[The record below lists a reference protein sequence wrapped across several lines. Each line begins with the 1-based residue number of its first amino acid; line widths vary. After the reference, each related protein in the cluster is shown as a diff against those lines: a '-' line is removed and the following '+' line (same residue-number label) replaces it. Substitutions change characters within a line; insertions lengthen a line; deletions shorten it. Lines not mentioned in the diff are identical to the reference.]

1 MYVKIDYAI
10 IIPCITRITSTIF
23 MLDKYL
29 KDTIKGDMMENN
41 DSLFGKCPYF
51 TAQKVF
57 SGKWSIL
64 IMYCLNDGALRYGEL
79 QRRMGDITQATLT
92 KQLRM
97 LEDFG
102 LVSRYVYSEIPP
114 KVEYSL
120 TDLGKAFNPVL
131 EQFRIWGDKYIESL
145 KNK

>member
-1 MYVKIDYAI
+1 
-10 IIPCITRITSTIF
+10 
-23 MLDKYL
+23 
-29 KDTIKGDMMENN
+29 MENTDN
-41 DSLFGKCPYF
+41 LFGKCPYV

-64 IMYCLNDGALRYGEL
+64 IIYHLNDGALRYGEL
-79 QRRMGDITQATLT
+79 QRKMGDITQATLT

-102 LVSRYVYSEIPP
+102 LVSRYVYAEIPP

-120 TDLGKAFNPVL
+120 TDLGIGFKPVL
-131 EQFRIWGDKYIESL
+131 EQFRIWGDKYIESV
-145 KNK
+145 KEK

>member
-1 MYVKIDYAI
+1 
-10 IIPCITRITSTIF
+10 
-23 MLDKYL
+23 
-29 KDTIKGDMMENN
+29 MENN
-41 DSLFGKCPYF
+41 SLLGKCPYF

-64 IMYCLNDGALRYGEL
+64 IMYHLNYGTLRYGEL
-79 QRRMGDITQATLT
+79 QKRLDGITQSTLT

-97 LEDFG
+97 LENFG
-102 LVSRYVYSEIPP
+102 LVTRYVYSEIPP

-120 TDLGKAFNPVL
+120 TELGKAFNPVL
-131 EQFRIWGDKYIESL
+131 EQFKVWGDKYIESL

>member
-1 MYVKIDYAI
+1 MNEA
-10 IIPCITRITSTIF
+10 
-23 MLDKYL
+23 
-29 KDTIKGDMMENN
+29 NN
-41 DSLFGKCPYF
+41 LFGKCPYF

-64 IMYCLNDGALRYGEL
+64 IMHHLNEETLRYGEL
-79 QRRMGDITQATLT
+79 QRRIGDITQATLT

-97 LEDFG
+97 LEDSG
-102 LVSRYVYSEIPP
+102 LVCRYIYSEVPP

-120 TDLGKAFNPVL
+120 TDLGKAFGPVL

-145 KNK
+145 NDR

>member
-1 MYVKIDYAI
+1 M
-10 IIPCITRITSTIF
+10 TSTIF
-23 MLDKYL
+23 MFCWYL
-29 KDTIKGDMMENN
+29 KDTIGGDKMENN
-41 DSLFGKCPYF
+41 NNLFGKCPYF

-64 IMYCLNDGALRYGEL
+64 IMHHLINGPLRYGEL
-79 QRRMGDITQATLT
+79 QRRIGEITQATLT

-102 LVSRYVYSEIPP
+102 LISRHIYSEIPP

-120 TDLGKAFNPVL
+120 TDLGRAFEPVL
-131 EQFRIWGDKYIESL
+131 EQFRIWGDKYIEAVN
-145 KNK
+145 NK

>member
-1 MYVKIDYAI
+1 
-10 IIPCITRITSTIF
+10 
-23 MLDKYL
+23 
-29 KDTIKGDMMENN
+29 MENN
-41 DSLFGKCPYF
+41 NNLFGKCPYF

-64 IMYCLNDGALRYGEL
+64 IMYHLNDGALRYGEL
-79 QRRMGDITQATLT
+79 QRRMDDITQATLT

-102 LVSRYVYSEIPP
+102 LVSRHVYSEIPP

-120 TDLGKAFNPVL
+120 TDLGRDFKPVL
-131 EQFRIWGDKYIESL
+131 EQFRVWGDKYIESL
-145 KNK
+145 KNKK

>member
-1 MYVKIDYAI
+1 
-10 IIPCITRITSTIF
+10 
-23 MLDKYL
+23 
-29 KDTIKGDMMENN
+29 MEEIN
-41 DSLFGKCPYF
+41 DLFGKCPYF
-51 TAQKVF
+51 TVQKVF

-64 IMYCLNDGALRYGEL
+64 IMHHLNDGTLRYGEL
-79 QRRMGDITQATLT
+79 QRRIGDITQATLT

-102 LVSRYVYSEIPP
+102 LINRYVYSEVPP

-120 TDLGKAFNPVL
+120 TDLGKAFRPVL
-131 EQFRIWGDKYIESL
+131 KQFEIWGDKYIEYL

>member
-1 MYVKIDYAI
+1 
-10 IIPCITRITSTIF
+10 
-23 MLDKYL
+23 
-29 KDTIKGDMMENN
+29 MEESKN
-41 DSLFGKCPYF
+41 LFGKCPYF

-64 IMYCLNDGALRYGEL
+64 IMYHLNDSTLRYGEL

-102 LVSRYVYSEIPP
+102 LVSRYIYSEIPP

-120 TDLGKAFNPVL
+120 TNLGKEFEPVL
-131 EQFRIWGDKYIESL
+131 EQFRIWGDKYIGSL
-145 KNK
+145 NKIL

>member
-1 MYVKIDYAI
+1 M
-10 IIPCITRITSTIF
+10 
-23 MLDKYL
+23 
-29 KDTIKGDMMENN
+29 DTKKGDLMENK

-64 IMYCLNDGALRYGEL
+64 IMYHLNEGPLRYGEL
-79 QRRMGDITQATLT
+79 QRRMDDITQATLT

-97 LEDFG
+97 LEDFR
-102 LVSRYVYSEIPP
+102 LVSRHVYSEIPP

-131 EQFRIWGDKYIESL
+131 EEFRIWGDKYIESI